1 MDLFSRL
8 SLNDEESSVNNNTYN
23 DMQYHHADD
32 TPYHHTDDTLY
43 QENDIPSLQGLSLG
57 EEHSSVPTAQYNP
70 APTRCIPYPT
80 QNNTYLQH
88 NNVFPMQNN
97 PTIQQNN
104 TPNTGRCAPLP
115 EENYATTDAKTD
127 TATDGASDHDV
138 DMTGESLLQESLL
151 AEPISP
157 QSSGENTQQENTDT
171 QLHETT
177 PTHTPAEHPAA
188 PRLQVNNF
196 YYGVPPE
203 ISREHYTEEHSAQP
217 PRKHCTTVLS
227 LSTLAVAYLLH
238 TARKDLQALWH
249 ADLAALEHESLQCA
263 TQYAANRCGQEGSTL
278 PALAE
283 RCAAWAQCMARDN
296 RRAYAARLVSAA
308 ALAGRLLDA
317 FVRPLG
323 GRAVCL
329 CVAVCALWA
338 WAWTGRARDS
348 SPRRSPER
356 SAESPLP
363 PRPHAQSHSR
373 ALTLASDS

>member
-8 SLNDEESSVNNNTYN
+8 SLNDEESAARNNTYN
-23 DMQYHHADD
+23 DMQYRRVDD

-57 EEHSSVPTAQYNP
+57 EEHSNTPVPQYNL

-80 QNNTYLQH
+80 QNNTYAQQSSTSI
-88 NNVFPMQNN
+88 MQDNLYAISDM
-97 PTIQQNN
+97 PSTQNN
-104 TPNTGRCAPLP
+104 TLNTGRCAPLP
-115 EENYATTDAKTD
+115 EEND
-127 TATDGASDHDV
+127 TATDAASDRDV
-138 DMTGESLLQESLL
+138 DMTGESLLPEGVYTES
-151 AEPISP
+151 ASP
-157 QSSGENTQQENTDT
+157 QSSGENTQQENTET

-203 ISREHYTEEHSAQP
+203 MQGEHYAEAPAPQP
-217 PRKHCTTVLS
+217 PRNRRTTVLS

-263 TQYAANRCGQEGSTL
+263 THYAANRCGQEGLTL

-363 PRPHAQSHSR
+363 PRPEQPHSR

>member
-8 SLNDEESSVNNNTYN
+8 SLNDEESAARNNAYN
-23 DMQYHHADD
+23 DMQYRRADD
-32 TPYHHTDDTLY
+32 TRYHYADDTLY
-43 QENDIPSLQGLSLG
+43 QENDIPSLQSLSLG
-57 EEHSSVPTAQYNP
+57 EGHNSAPIPQFNP
-70 APTRCIPYPT
+70 VPTRCMPYIQQDNT
-80 QNNTYLQH
+80 YHQQNNTYPQ
-88 NNVFPMQNN
+88 QNN
-97 PTIQQNN
+97 TFPIQTIPSVQSN

-115 EENYATTDAKTD
+115 EEAIASTD
-127 TATDGASDHDV
+127 TASDAASDRDV
-138 DMTGESLLQESLL
+138 DMTGESLL

-157 QSSGENTQQENTDT
+157 QSSRENTQQENTDS

-263 TQYAANRCGQEGSTL
+263 TQYAANRCGAEGSTL

-296 RRAYAARLVSAA
+296 RRARRVS
-308 ALAGRLLDA
+308 
-317 FVRPLG
+317 VRRRVYPVG
-323 GRAVCL
+323 
-329 CVAVCALWA
+329 VAPQRGA
-338 WAWTGRARDS
+338 
-348 SPRRSPER
+348 SPR
-356 SAESPLP
+356 A
-363 PRPHAQSHSR
+363 
-373 ALTLASDS
+373 

>member
-8 SLNDEESSVNNNTYN
+8 SLNDEESAGRNNTYN

-32 TPYHHTDDTLY
+32 TRYHHTDDTLY

-57 EEHSSVPTAQYNP
+57 EEHNSAPTPPYNL
-70 APTRCIPYPT
+70 APTRCIPYT
-80 QNNTYLQH
+80 QQNNAYTQQSNTYLQH
-88 NNVFPMQNN
+88 NNIFPIQ
-97 PTIQQNN
+97 TIPSVQSN
-104 TPNTGRCAPLP
+104 TPNRGRCAPLP
-115 EENYATTDAKTD
+115 EETIASTDA
-127 TATDGASDHDV
+127 ASDPDV

-157 QSSGENTQQENTDT
+157 QSSCENTQQENTET

-203 ISREHYTEEHSAQP
+203 MQGEHYTEEHSAQR
-217 PRKHCTTVLS
+217 PRNRRTTVLS

-263 TQYAANRCGQEGSTL
+263 THYAANRCGQEGRTL

-283 RCAAWAQCMARDN
+283 RCATWAQCMARDN

-329 CVAVCALWA
+329 CVGVCVLWA
-338 WAWTGRARDS
+338 WFYSGAR
-348 SPRRSPER
+348 RTERSAERVPER

-363 PRPHAQSHSR
+363 PRPAQPHSR